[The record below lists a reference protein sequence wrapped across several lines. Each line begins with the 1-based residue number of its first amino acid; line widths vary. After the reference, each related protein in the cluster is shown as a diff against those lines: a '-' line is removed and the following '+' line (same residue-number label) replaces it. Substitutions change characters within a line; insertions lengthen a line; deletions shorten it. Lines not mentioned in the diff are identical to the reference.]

1 MHRLY
6 FDNNATSPVHPSVIE
21 EMTRALGSVWGNPSS
36 VHMEGRLARQR
47 LEESRESIASLIG
60 SSPREVV
67 FTSGGSESNNTALVG
82 AALRLDQRCHIV
94 TSAIEHPS
102 VAQSAEWL
110 RRRGHEVTFV
120 GCKAD
125 GTVDPQE
132 IAAAIRQDTAIVS
145 LMLANNET
153 GVIQPVAAV
162 AALCRDRSIHLH
174 CDGVQAAGRI
184 PLDVKE
190 LGVDT
195 FALAAH
201 KMHGPKGIGA
211 LYVRSGVILEPYLS
225 GGSQERRR
233 RAGTESVPL
242 AIGFAEAARLAVDE
256 MDRWVLI
263 ASWRDELERE
273 LLSSFDGSFI
283 NGAGAGRLPNTSSV
297 CFRGCDAE
305 GIVIGL
311 DLAGLAVST
320 GSACSSGRIEP
331 SDVLIRMGI
340 SEDDARSSVRIS
352 LGRMNEDG
360 EIREALELFRAIVP
374 RNRKHPGKGAVS
386 EPAASGVDSG
396 SR

>member
-1 MHRLY
+1 
-6 FDNNATSPVHPSVIE
+6 
-21 EMTRALGSVWGNPSS
+21 
-36 VHMEGRLARQR
+36 
-47 LEESRESIASLIG
+47 
-60 SSPREVV
+60 
-67 FTSGGSESNNTALVG
+67 
-82 AALRLDQRCHIV
+82 
-94 TSAIEHPS
+94 
-102 VAQSAEWL
+102 
-110 RRRGHEVTFV
+110 VTFV
-120 GCKAD
+120 GCRAD

-132 IAAAIRQDTAIVS
+132 IAAAIRKDTAIVS

-374 RNRKHPGKGAVS
+374 RNRKHTGKGAVS